1 MKLKT
6 LSTFFIFVLLITP
19 TTFAAPSIP
28 KPLSAKI
35 QNLVT
40 VLSDRYA
47 VGYPKATMIQTIK
60 GGSNIDITL
69 AVFTIEGFGG
79 GNNYSQYLAAFSPET
94 MEDGKQPFRLIDV
107 MRIGGGAWRAI
118 QKLNAKST
126 PELKS
131 DEATIVIEAL
141 ENTDDDSPNFPSK
154 KSTITLVLKN
164 GRFHEK

>member
-1 MKLKT
+1 MKLRT
-6 LSTFFIFVLLITP
+6 LSTFFIFVLLMAP

-28 KPLSAKI
+28 KPLLSAKI

-40 VLSDRYA
+40 VLSDGYA

-126 PELKS
+126 PELK
-131 DEATIVIEAL
+131 
-141 ENTDDDSPNFPSK
+141 K
-154 KSTITLVLKN
+154 
-164 GRFHEK
+164 R